1 MNLIPPWV
9 YPAGL
14 AIAAVIGAAIGAGAA
29 TVIKD
34 GEIADL
40 RRSQAQANER
50 AATRNIARLQVANA
64 RGDALTNQLL
74 AARAEADAAQEQLH
88 AALSRVTTGRACL
101 GGGAL
106 RLLDGAS
113 VGIRADLPPPAGGT
127 VAADAS
133 DVATDTQVAGWAADA
148 NHRYTECA
156 RRLDALI
163 QFNEETP

>member
-1 MNLIPPWV
+1 MSILPPWV

-14 AIAAVIGAAIGAGAA
+14 AVAAVVGAAIGAGAT

-40 RRSQAQANER
+40 RRSQAQASER
-50 AATRNIARLQVANA
+50 AATQNVARLQAALA
-64 RGDALTNQLL
+64 RGDALTSDLL
-74 AARAEADAAQEQLH
+74 AAQASADQLQEQIH
-88 AALSRVTTGRACL
+88 DALQKSTSGRACL

-113 VGIRADLPPPAGGT
+113 LGIRADLPPSAGGP
-127 VAADAS
+127 AATDAS

-148 NHRYTECA
+148 NHRYNECA

-163 QFNEETP
+163 RFSEDAQ

>member
-14 AIAAVIGAAIGAGAA
+14 AIAAVIGAAIGAGAT

-34 GEIADL
+34 GELADL
-40 RRSQAQANER
+40 RRSHAQASER
-50 AATRNIARLQVANA
+50 AATQNVARLQAALA
-64 RGDALTNQLL
+64 RGDALTNDLL

-113 VGIRADLPPPAGGT
+113 LGIRADLPPSAGGPA
-127 VAADAS
+127 AADAS

-156 RRLDALI
+156 HRLDALI